1 MSGYGAVAPRARG
14 DTGIDGAAPLDR
26 PSMVVVFSL
35 TLLRRRPSGR
45 HGGGAQSSPGPSQ
58 TVSVGL
64 ALVAAVVLVLAAA
77 LVSRL
82 SADSGRGSYTH
93 DVIDEGFEHRSLD
106 ESLWSTCYWWEC
118 TIRSNK
124 ELEWYTSTQVALD
137 DGHLF
142 LTAND
147 MPVKTPGGETFRYR
161 SGMISTGPAHRDGPA
176 KFSFTYGTVEARLR
190 VPAGRGLWSA
200 LWMLPTAGGSR
211 PEVDILE
218 VLGHDTRTGYQ
229 SLHREDRSA
238 KPFEH
243 AERGTD
249 LAVGWHVYGLE
260 WMPGRLRWYIDDQL
274 VFSIRGKEVPDQP
287 MYLIANLA
295 VGGTWPGSPD
305 ASTRFPSSM
314 LIDYI
319 EVRPGVR

>member
-1 MSGYGAVAPRARG
+1 MLIVEA
-14 DTGIDGAAPLDR
+14 
-26 PSMVVVFSL
+26 L
-35 TLLRRRPSGR
+35 TLLRRRPSAR
-45 HGGGAQSSPGPSQ
+45 HGGVSPSSPGPSQ
-58 TVSVGL
+58 TVSIGL
-64 ALVAAVVLVLAAA
+64 ALVGAVVLVLAAA
-77 LVSRL
+77 LVPGL
-82 SADSGRGSYTH
+82 SPDVDRRTYTH
-93 DVIDEGFEHRSLD
+93 HVIDEGFERRTLD
-106 ESLWSTCYWWEC
+106 KSLWNTCYWWEC

-124 ELEWYTSTQVALD
+124 ELEWYTSSQVALN
-137 DGHLF
+137 DGHLL

-147 MPVKTPGGETFRYR
+147 IPVKTPEGETFRYR
-161 SGMISTGPAHRDGPA
+161 SGMISTGPEHRDAPA

-190 VPAGRGLWSA
+190 VPSGRGLWSA

-218 VLGHDTRTGYQ
+218 VLGHDTRTSHQ

-238 KPFEH
+238 KPYEH
-243 AERGTD
+243 AERGKD

-274 VFSIRGKEVPDQP
+274 VFSVRGSDVPDQP

-305 ASTRFPSSM
+305 ASTHFPSSM
-314 LIDYI
+314 FIDYI